1 MIIRITYDKGMNDES
16 FVNIYCPNRI
26 NIKRKNLKS
35 KFFEW
40 YDILDNEENE
50 LIIKISEEIESNGL
64 EIYMIYWIN
73 NYLLDYDYGD
83 KAYLLKNN
91 EKFRNNYDINVNKN
105 SKKCKIINKI

>member
-1 MIIRITYDKGMNDES
+1 MIIRITYDKGMYDES
-16 FVNIYCPNRI
+16 FVHIYCPNRI

-40 YDILDNEENE
+40 YDSLDNEENE

-73 NYLLDYDYGD
+73 NYLLDYDYSD

-91 EKFRNNYDINVNKN
+91 EKFRNNYDINVNVD
-105 SKKCKIINKI
+105 SILYY